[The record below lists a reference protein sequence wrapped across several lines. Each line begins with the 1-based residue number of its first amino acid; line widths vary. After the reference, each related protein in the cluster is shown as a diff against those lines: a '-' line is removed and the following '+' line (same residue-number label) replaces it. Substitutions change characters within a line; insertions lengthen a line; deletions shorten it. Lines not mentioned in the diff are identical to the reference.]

1 MKKLV
6 TIVII
11 LLALIILLIALAF
24 YYIDLSGHRSFRYD
38 LLQGGELFG
47 SVKVDRYITENKIVY
62 KSSAKYP
69 HSDGYPVVNEKLFVK
84 KRTRMPLKF
93 IEEAG
98 GVKGQKRLTS
108 LVQDEDK
115 TDFLF
120 LEHPRFIALKGFET
134 GEKTMVFSPDS
145 VMLYMPI
152 MERYNF
158 WKKGSQFFEIMIPSG
173 EPLPPLRD
181 KLEVK
186 YLADEYI
193 PLMARKVEAE
203 SFAFRAG
210 SLPEAKVFLSKYTHR
225 LLALEI
231 KKTGQR
237 FNLVNFSEGPSKR
250 IKPLL
255 DKLGTI
261 FKLKKATGV
270 GIPSDKEDISAPELL
285 QKEVSSAEEAPV
297 KGKEIFFESDKL
309 ILSGRV
315 WVPETPGAFPG
326 ILVIPREGPMTIGE
340 QDLLDSLGEL
350 LSASGFVVLV
360 FDSPGQG
367 KSQGSFVGLD
377 EEKKIQN
384 IIAAGAYLNDHPDI
398 KKGSINLIGHEGGG
412 YLALKAASEL
422 PSVRSCVLLNIPLG
436 HTEANLTQRSPREEI
451 QALLNARSLGPFT
464 ESFMK
469 HMTEKVHEHQEDVI
483 QSGENFSFVLG
494 VKVPIK
500 EYREFMARD
509 SYGTIISFDRP
520 LLVVVGKDDKYFN
533 ARLVDKLKKELI
545 KKDRRNNVALFKS
558 PGAYM
563 GRMVGQD
570 GSWTFSPNK
579 DVFDLVREWIAENGT
594 REEEVLPAASESESE
609 PENALTL

>member
-11 LLALIILLIALAF
+11 LSAFVILLIALAF

-47 SVKVDRYITENKIVY
+47 SIKVDRYITEDKIVY
-62 KSSAKYP
+62 KSIAEYP
-69 HSDGYPVVNEKLFVK
+69 HSDGYPAVNEKLFVK

-93 IEEAG
+93 TEEAA
-98 GVKGQKRLTS
+98 GVKGQKRLTL

-134 GEKTMVFSPDS
+134 GEKTMVFSPND

-152 MERYNF
+152 MEKYNF
-158 WKKGSQFFEIMIPSG
+158 WKKGSQFFEIMIPSD

-193 PLMARKVEAE
+193 PVMGRRVEAE
-203 SFAFRAG
+203 SFAFRAR

-237 FNLVNFSEGPSKR
+237 FNLVLFSEGPGKR

-255 DKLGTI
+255 DRLGSI
-261 FKLKKATGV
+261 FKIKATGV
-270 GIPSDKEDISAPELL
+270 GVPSDKEDIPGPELSREEL
-285 QKEVSSAEEAPV
+285 PSAEKAQA
-297 KGKEIFFESDKL
+297 KGKEVFFESDKL
-309 ILSGRV
+309 ILSGRL
-315 WVPETPGAFPG
+315 WVPETEGAFPG
-326 ILVIPREGPMTIGE
+326 VLVIPREGPMTRGE
-340 QDLLDSLGEL
+340 QDLLNSLGEF

-367 KSQGSFVGLD
+367 KSQGSFADLD
-377 EEKKIQN
+377 DGKKIRN
-384 IIAAGAYLNDHPDI
+384 ITAASTYLNDHPAV
-398 KKGSINLIGHEGGG
+398 KKRSINLVGHEGGG
-412 YLALKAASEL
+412 YLAVKAASEL
-422 PSVRSCVLLNIPLG
+422 PFVQSCVILSAPLRY
-436 HTEANLTQRSPREEI
+436 TEVDSPRRTSGEEI
-451 QALLNARSLGPFT
+451 HMLLNARGLGPFT
-464 ESFMK
+464 EGFMK
-469 HMTEKVHEHQEDVI
+469 YMTEKVQKHQEDVI
-483 QSGENFSFVLG
+483 QSDENFSFVLG
-494 VKVPIK
+494 VKVPLK

-520 LLVVVGKDDKYFN
+520 LLLVVGKDDKYFN
-533 ARLVDKLKKELI
+533 AQFVDKLKKEL
-545 KKDRRNNVALFKS
+545 KQKDRRNNVEVFKS

-563 GRMVGQD
+563 GRMVEHG
-570 GSWTFSPNK
+570 GSWAFSADKN
-579 DVFDLVREWIAENGT
+579 VFDLVRKWIMENGT
-594 REEEVLPAASESESE
+594 RKEEVLPEASENESGQ
-609 PENALTL
+609 ENAPTL